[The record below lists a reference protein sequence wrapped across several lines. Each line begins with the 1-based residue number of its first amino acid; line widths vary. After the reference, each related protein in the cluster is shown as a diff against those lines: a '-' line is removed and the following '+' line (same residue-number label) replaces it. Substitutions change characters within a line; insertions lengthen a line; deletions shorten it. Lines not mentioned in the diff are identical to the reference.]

1 MNTKARW
8 ALLGLLAIGASLQ
21 LVACKGQE
29 TKAVAV
35 LAEHERFRAITHP
48 SDALLPLP
56 PGPDVDRQK
65 AELGQRLFFESRL
78 SHDNS
83 LSCASCHDLAHG
95 GADNRPTAKGI
106 GKQLGPIN
114 TPTVFNAGL
123 NIAQFWDGRADT
135 LEAQAAGPVHNP
147 LEMGSNWQEV
157 KTKLAQDPAYVQAFM
172 QVYGQSLEGALVADA
187 LAAFERTLAT
197 PNSRF
202 DQFLRGNSTALS
214 TQEKAGYQFFK
225 DYGCASCHQGAGI
238 GGNMYQ
244 RFGIMEDYYRD
255 KPVKPA
261 DLGRF
266 NVTQLPQDRHVFKV
280 PGLRNV
286 AVTAPYFHDASAK
299 TLEEAVQVMGRYQL
313 GRDLARNEVATIS
326 AFLRA
331 LTGEWQGKPLQRP

>member
-1 MNTKARW
+1 MKTKAGW
-8 ALLGLLAIGASLQ
+8 ALAGLFTITATLL
-21 LVACKGQE
+21 LPACKGQE
-29 TKAVAV
+29 TQAVTV

-56 PGPDVDRQK
+56 PGPDVDTQK
-65 AELGQRLFFESRL
+65 VELGRRLFFEPRL

-95 GADNRPTAKGI
+95 GADNRPTATGI

-244 RFGIMEDYYRD
+244 RFGVMEDYYRD
-255 KPVKPA
+255 KPAKPA

-286 AVTAPYFHDASAK
+286 AVTAPYFHDASAA
-299 TLEEAVQVMGRYQL
+299 TLEEAVRVMGRYQL
-313 GRDLARNEVATIS
+313 GRELPRNEVAAIT